1 MRLDD
6 FFFERAELCPDA
18 IALEI
23 PDTALKKDHLC
34 LTYGALSSK
43 GLAIACCLKEK
54 IAPEQPVVLAFERTN
69 PDVFASLLGVLRA
82 GAPIAQRICLSLMS
96 ESNTLSPIVGPAMV
110 LTSEDQKARILDIV
124 DASCPVYTIE
134 ELLRLE
140 PRQQE
145 EPARKS
151 DDGTALAYLIYT
163 SGTTGRAESGHDRA
177 RSNQ

>member
-1 MRLDD
+1 M
-6 FFFERAELCPDA
+6 
-18 IALEI
+18 
-23 PDTALKKDHLC
+23 
-34 LTYGALSSK
+34 SSK

-82 GAPIAQRICLSLMS
+82 GGAYCSTDLSFPDERI
-96 ESNTLSPIVGPAMV
+96 EHIVADCRPAMV

-140 PRQQE
+140 PRQQ
-145 EPARKS
+145 KS
-151 DDGTALAYLIYT
+151 LLENLTMEQHLRT
-163 SGTTGRAESGHDRA
+163 
-177 RSNQ
+177 